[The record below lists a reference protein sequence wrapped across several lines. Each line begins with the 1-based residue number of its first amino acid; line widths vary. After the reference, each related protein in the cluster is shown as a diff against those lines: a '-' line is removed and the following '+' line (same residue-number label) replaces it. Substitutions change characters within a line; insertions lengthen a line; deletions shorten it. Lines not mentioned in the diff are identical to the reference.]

1 MESINEISKK
11 ELNIIQKIVFE
22 TWPVAYG
29 EILSEAQLN
38 YMLDKF
44 YNLASLEKTIEEGH
58 RYFVYFENEIPL
70 GFLGVQAGLKPDSMK
85 IHKLYVLPQNQ
96 GKNIGFKLFQHA
108 ENLTKLMNLKRLF
121 LNVNRF
127 NKAKQFYEKLGMN
140 VCKVEDIDIGSGYL
154 MEDFVMEKEIK

>member
-1 MESINEISKK
+1 MESIIEIGKK
-11 ELNIIQKIVFE
+11 ELKIIQEIVFE

-44 YNLASLEKTIEEGH
+44 YNVASLEKTIDEGQ

-70 GFLGVQAGLKPDSMK
+70 GFLGVQAGLEPESLK
-85 IHKLYVLPQNQ
+85 IHKLYVLPNNQ
-96 GKNIGFKLFQHA
+96 GKNIGLKLFKHA
-108 ENLTKLMNLKRLF
+108 EITAISLNLKRLF

-127 NKAKQFYEKLGMN
+127 NKAKNFYEKLGMN
-140 VCKVEDIDIGSGYL
+140 VCKVEDIDIGNGYL